1 MPSNHLILCHPLPS
15 GGQSTGVS
23 TSVLPMNI
31 QGWFP
36 LGLTSVISFLQL
48 ISLHLKIQQCIY
60 VYFPWQ
66 ELSGMEFL
74 ENKYLL
80 IMRGE
85 CRFSTI
91 IHRRTGKDRN
101 RFLWMIFLDSDQL
114 SIQLLSVIKYGFLSV
129 NTLAL
134 IWWREKPKAK
144 LMSREA
150 GIQVDLEPRQRLTAL
165 CWRDPCVPLKDLVG
179 GIRRRVSSFTWG
191 SSTLAFFLYIPLI
204 RSKRAWKTS
213 KNFHV
218 LLVYHKCL
226 S

>member
-23 TSVLPMNI
+23 TSVLPMYI
-31 QGWFP
+31 QGWFL
-36 LGLTSVISFLQL
+36 LGFTGVISFLQL

-60 VYFPWQ
+60 FYFPWQ
-66 ELSGMEFL
+66 ELGGVEFL

-80 IMRGE
+80 IMRWE
-85 CRFSTI
+85 CRFCII

-101 RFLWMIFLDSDQL
+101 RFLWMIFLDSDKL
-114 SIQLLSVIKYGFLSV
+114 SIQLLSGIKYGFLSV
-129 NTLAL
+129 KNPAL

-150 GIQVDLEPRQRLTAL
+150 GIQVDLEPRQRLTAQ
-165 CWRDPCVPLKDLVG
+165 CWCDPCVPLKDLVG

-191 SSTLAFFLYIPLI
+191 SSSLAFFLYIPLI
-204 RSKRAWKTS
+204 QSKGALKTS

-226 S
+226 F

>member
-60 VYFPWQ
+60 FYFPWQ

-144 LMSREA
+144 LMSREV